1 LSLNRKEA
9 LIALIKSKSQAF
21 GTGFKDLTQ
30 TNLLKFHVNTGDA
43 LPVYKRPY
51 QNMSHSELEQLRI
64 DIGQMVECGVLIPAM
79 YSKVEA
85 PNSGWSFQVMYLSF

>member
-1 LSLNRKEA
+1 
-9 LIALIKSKSQAF
+9 
-21 GTGFKDLTQ
+21 
-30 TNLLKFHVNTGDA
+30 
-43 LPVYKRPY
+43 
-51 QNMSHSELEQLRI
+51 MSHSELEQLRI